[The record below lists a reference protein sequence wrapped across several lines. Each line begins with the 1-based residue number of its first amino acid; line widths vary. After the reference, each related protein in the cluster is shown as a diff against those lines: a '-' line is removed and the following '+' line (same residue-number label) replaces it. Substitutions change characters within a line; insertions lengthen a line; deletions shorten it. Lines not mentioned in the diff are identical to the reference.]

1 MELSEDLEALYRQLA
16 LKKYKGTLTDDEAL
30 IFADLTDQRNK
41 VDTSSAALGS
51 LPTSMS
57 KFMSD
62 LGQFEGTMDDMSRK
76 IQNKESYLDLAQRKS
91 DSPEDK

>member
-41 VDTSSAALGS
+41 IDTSSAALGS

-62 LGQFEGTMDDMSRK
+62 FGQFEGTMDDMSRK
-76 IQNKESYLDLAQRKS
+76 IQNKESYLDLAQRKP

>member
-62 LGQFEGTMDDMSRK
+62 FGQFEGTMDDMSRK

>member
-62 LGQFEGTMDDMSRK
+62 FGQFEGTMDDMSRK
-76 IQNKESYLDLAQRKS
+76 IQNKESYLDLAQSKS